1 MHFNQLVCGTWLRF
15 VKFTNYTTFKF
26 RVPYWFICAWNQN
39 FSASPLAIAEREDG
53 GATFG
58 RGEWVVIHILSGFD
72 YLRVLL
78 HHSRHSI
85 SAPAQMASCSVALG

>member
-1 MHFNQLVCGTWLRF
+1 MNSARLRF
-15 VKFTNYTTFKF
+15 WEISHHIALDIRYAQWLVGRRKK
-26 RVPYWFICAWNQN
+26 N
-39 FSASPLAIAEREDG
+39 FSTSPLAIAEREDG